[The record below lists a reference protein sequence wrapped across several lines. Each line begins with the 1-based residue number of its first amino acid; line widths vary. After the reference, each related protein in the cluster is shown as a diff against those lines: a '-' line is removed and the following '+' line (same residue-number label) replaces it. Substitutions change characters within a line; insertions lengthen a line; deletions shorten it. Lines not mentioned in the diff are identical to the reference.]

1 MVVLPEL
8 RLGLDPQLQPLGL
21 RPSSAE
27 LRSEPRPVAVLAAGS
42 RGGGSACRQGAQD
55 PPARFIFAPQA
66 AGHPGVI
73 QNHLQCRKNPPPE
86 KSISGQELA
95 WGRCRSRGSSRRPRR
110 PAPWALPPPPLRTG
124 WLGTR
129 PLG

>member
-27 LRSEPRPVAVLAAGS
+27 LRSEPLPVAVLAAGS
-42 RGGGSACRQGAQD
+42 SGVGFACLQGAQD
-55 PPARFIFAPQA
+55 PPDRFIFAPQA

-73 QNHLQCRKNPPPE
+73 QNHLQCRKNPPRE

-95 WGRCRSRGSSRRPRR
+95 RISPSVSAPPRRSRGTLCVRRRTSF
-110 PAPWALPPPPLRTG
+110 PWKPI
-124 WLGTR
+124 
-129 PLG
+129 

>member
-27 LRSEPRPVAVLAAGS
+27 LRSEPLPVAVLAAGS
-42 RGGGSACRQGAQD
+42 SGVGFACLQGAQD
-55 PPARFIFAPQA
+55 PPDRFIFAPQA

-73 QNHLQCRKNPPPE
+73 QNHLQCRKNPPRE
-86 KSISGQELA
+86 KSISGQEL
-95 WGRCRSRGSSRRPRR
+95 SRLPRMVKIPTLETAR
-110 PAPWALPPPPLRTG
+110 LR
-124 WLGTR
+124 LR
-129 PLG
+129 L

>member
-27 LRSEPRPVAVLAAGS
+27 LRSEPLPVDVLAAGS
-42 RGGGSACRQGAQD
+42 SGVGFACLQGAQD
-55 PPARFIFAPQA
+55 PLDRFIFAPQA

-73 QNHLQCRKNPPPE
+73 QNHLQCRKNPPRE

-95 WGRCRSRGSSRRPRR
+95 SSCPMVCK
-110 PAPWALPPPPLRTG
+110 
-124 WLGTR
+124 
-129 PLG
+129 